1 MKGIQT
7 ISFPSLKTLKVPE
20 WLETWMV
27 QDEMNA
33 EEIVYNSHGMLAAIM
48 Q

>member
-1 MKGIQT
+1 M
-7 ISFPSLKTLKVPE
+7 VRD
-20 WLETWMV
+20 LEMV

-33 EEIVYNSHGMLAAIM
+33 EEIVYNNHGMLAAIM